1 VPLFVYGLH
10 VVAQIDK
17 DSEMNAAQYEY
28 DNRFDPRLEGA
39 DEEYLWDETED
50 NKTHLVEQFV
60 TFANFE
66 AFKVAGFENLKWV
79 ANLINEPAHSWA
91 VQWVAE
97 EIAQLEGQ

>member
-1 VPLFVYGLH
+1 
-10 VVAQIDK
+10 
-17 DSEMNAAQYEY
+17 MNNAAQNAY

-39 DEEYLWDETED
+39 DEEYLLDETED

-66 AFKVAGFENLKWV
+66 AFKVAGFENLNWV
-79 ANLINEPAHSWA
+79 ANLINEPVTSWA
-91 VQWVAE
+91 TQWVAE

>member
-1 VPLFVYGLH
+1 
-10 VVAQIDK
+10 
-17 DSEMNAAQYEY
+17 MNNAAQNAY

-39 DEEYLWDETED
+39 DEEYLWDETEE

-66 AFKVAGFENLKWV
+66 AFKVAGFQNTEWV
-79 ANLINEPAHSWA
+79 AKLINEPVTSWA